1 MILQKIL
8 IKKRVDIMESHIG
21 FSEEQKEKMRKEA
34 VLDYIET
41 SEDLRQAKKENYKNN
56 KCNHNNHLNN

>member
-1 MILQKIL
+1 
-8 IKKRVDIMESHIG
+8 MESHIG